1 MSGQAQKSVFERSCS
16 RALPQ
21 FMERAASQQTSR
33 VDDSDTIGEEL
44 DFRKR
49 VGSEEQSRFAAAEN
63 FGLQEPAKLGSADGV
78 QAARRFIQQEN
89 ARLVEKCTNE
99 AYALHRTGRERAH
112 LPVEGVLEMKLF
124 RELLDA
130 PSSGRAR
137 KLVEAAE
144 KSQILAAG
152 QPRIE
157 AHIAAGVVTELATY
171 RAGIANGIVSSDL
184 SAALGGKNQRGEDPE
199 QSGLAGAIRAEQRQ
213 RFAGPH
219 FERNSTESKH
229 GGLFERL
236 QERAPAA
243 SRGWK

>member
-1 MSGQAQKSVFERSCS
+1 MSGQAQKSVFERSGS

-33 VDDSDTIGEEL
+33 VDDGDTVGEEL

-49 VGSEEQSRFAAAEN
+49 VGSEEQSRFAATEN

-78 QAARRFIQQEN
+78 QAARRLVQQEN
-89 ARLVEKCTNE
+89 ARPVKKSTRETC
-99 AYALHRTGRERAH
+99 ALHRSGRECAH
-112 LPVEGVLEMKLF
+112 LPVKGFFEIKLL
-124 RELLDA
+124 RELLNA
-130 PSSGRAR
+130 PAGGRAR
-137 KLVEAAE
+137 ELIEAAE
-144 KSQILAAG
+144 KAQILSTG
-152 QPRIE
+152 EPRVKT
-157 AHIAAGVVTELATY
+157 HIAAGVIAELTSY

-184 SAALGGKNQRGEDPE
+184 GATFGGKNQRGEDPE

-213 RFAGPH
+213 RFPGPH
-219 FERNSTESKH
+219 FERNPTESKH

-243 SRGWK
+243 SRGRK